1 MDKSSGYIVREVQ
14 IGDSEP
20 ICGILNRIIAKG
32 NFTVIDG
39 PISIESQAEYIR
51 NYPHRGIFNVALCA
65 KRMIVIGFQ
74 SVEPFSNE
82 VTAFNHVGTI
92 GTFVDLEMLGK
103 GVGACLAN
111 KTFKMAR
118 EKGFEKIFTYVR
130 ADNIGAIAWY
140 LKMGFRVIGTALRQA
155 KIGEKYCDEIII
167 EKFL

>member
-74 SVEPFSNE
+74 SV
-82 VTAFNHVGTI
+82 
-92 GTFVDLEMLGK
+92 D
-103 GVGACLAN
+103 CLAN